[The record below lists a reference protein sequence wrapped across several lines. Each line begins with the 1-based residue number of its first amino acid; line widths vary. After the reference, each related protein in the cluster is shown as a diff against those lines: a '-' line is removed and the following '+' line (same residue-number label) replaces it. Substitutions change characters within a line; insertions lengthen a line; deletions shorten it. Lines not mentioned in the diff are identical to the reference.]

1 LRTPTG
7 RRAGPGKGQKRKA
20 EECKRKEKREE
31 RSSAVWGWKDLRGRK
46 QPPWKNTREQ
56 SLRKPMAFQGE
67 EERDLEGRGKKPGAG
82 EPVPCIPVFGFSE
95 RKSE

>member
-31 RSSAVWGWKDLRGRK
+31 RREK
-46 QPPWKNTREQ
+46 QRRLGMEGPVRQKAAWKNTREQ

-82 EPVPCIPVFGFSE
+82 EPVPCIPVFWVL
-95 RKSE
+95 